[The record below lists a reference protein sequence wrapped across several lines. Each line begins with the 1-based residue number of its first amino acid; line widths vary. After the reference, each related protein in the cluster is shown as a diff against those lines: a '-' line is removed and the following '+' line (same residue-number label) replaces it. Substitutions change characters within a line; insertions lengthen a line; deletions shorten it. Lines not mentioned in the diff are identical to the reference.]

1 MDAQLKKGLVDFCVL
16 AALKNGESYGYKIV
30 GDLLPCLSLS
40 ESTLYPVLR
49 RLESRGEVTSRE
61 EICAGRVRRYYALS
75 PEGERRL
82 GQFSET
88 ISTIQKITEFIQSG
102 GKQ

>member
-1 MDAQLKKGLVDFCVL
+1 MDAQLKKGLIDYCVL

-30 GDLLPCLSLS
+30 GDLLPCLTLS

-49 RLESRGEVTSRE
+49 RLESRGDVTSRE

-75 PEGERRL
+75 PEGEKHL
-82 GQFSET
+82 GEFSET
-88 ISTIQKITEFIQSG
+88 LNTLQKITEFIQSG
-102 GKQ
+102 GKK

>member
-1 MDAQLKKGLVDFCVL
+1 LDAQLKKGLVDFCVL

-61 EICAGRVRRYYALS
+61 EICAGRVRRYYALA
-75 PEGERRL
+75 
-82 GQFSET
+82 SET